1 MSTRRNIKMVI
12 AYDGSEYAGFQRQ
25 RVGLNTIQG
34 TLEARIA
41 KLTGENVTI
50 TGAGRTDAGVH
61 ARGQVVNFF
70 TESTLSSSAFLKAL
84 NALLPDDIVILE
96 TAEVEAD
103 FHARYRAKAKTYS
116 YTVYNHQIRPV
127 FERPFVYWYRY
138 PLDWQE
144 MVQAAQVIVGTHDFK
159 SFQASGSAV
168 KTTER
173 TVHSCDITQSG
184 PMIRMTINADG
195 FLYHMVRNIMGT
207 LLLVGTKR
215 VTLAEFQ
222 AVIAAKDRKAAG
234 PTAPAC
240 GLCLDE
246 VFY

>member
-1 MSTRRNIKMVI
+1 MSTRRNLKMII
-12 AYDGSEYAGFQRQ
+12 AYDGSQYAGFQRQ

-34 TLEARIA
+34 TLEAKIA
-41 KLTGENVTI
+41 QITGENVTI

-70 TESTLSSSAFLKAL
+70 TERELSSQTFLKAL
-84 NALLPDDIVILE
+84 NALLPDDIVIVE
-96 TAEVEAD
+96 ATEVEAD
-103 FHARYRAKAKTYS
+103 FHARYSAKTKTYS
-116 YTVYNHQIRPV
+116 YTVYNHPIRPV
-127 FERPFVYWYRY
+127 FERPFVYYCRY
-138 PLDWQE
+138 SLDLE
-144 MVQAAQVIVGTHDFK
+144 LMVQATQVIMGTHDFK

-184 PMIRMTINADG
+184 PALRMTINADG

-215 VTLAEFQ
+215 MTLAEFQ

-234 PTAPAC
+234 PTAPAG
-240 GLCLDE
+240 GLCLEE